1 MFRLISLFL
10 FAAVFS
16 AGVSVSIFSAP
27 IVPAPSGKKSESPDM
42 VKGNEQLLLARQLMA
57 QQDYQTAADILEV
70 LYEQDPA
77 NTIIS
82 NSLKSCYEQLKQ
94 YAKGEMLLR
103 RLLEQFPDNFSY
115 KINLAENLVRQAK
128 LDEGKSLYFGLIDE
142 LKAENI
148 GFLANIVRSM
158 IDCDLDDDALAI
170 IEKLRLQLTNSTLM
184 AVEKA
189 GILEQKRK
197 YDAAALE
204 YFGVLKDTT
213 NIGNTAEKGLQS
225 LLDFV
230 ESALP
235 TEKALL
241 TKINIDSSGRALK
254 VLSAYYLKT
263 GRYDDAFTFAIKQD
277 SATGFSG
284 ASLIQ
289 YLRGCMERKLYSQAL
304 RISEYVITHLKD
316 RPFAGEFYYR
326 YAEALEELGNYDRAI
341 KVYDTIFATFPRQ
354 EDRAE
359 SVYRIGKIYLE
370 RLNNPSVALT
380 YFDSVVNNFQL
391 GFAYN
396 SANLSIPRAYL
407 QMGDLKRS
415 RQEYQEIRALRH
427 NAELTEELD
436 FNLALLSLF
445 EHNYDSCS
453 LALKKLMV
461 DFPQGYYINDAVQ
474 LSFVISQAGEARE
487 LLDSF
492 AGALLAQKMKQ
503 YDSTVSRFVS
513 LADAEN
519 KALADIA
526 LYRLA
531 EIVLQNG
538 DSTGAI
544 KFVDRMESEHPES
557 YYFPYGLKIKA
568 DVLLSKPDSIA
579 QLKIIYKRLLEN
591 YQNYPFINEVREKLR
606 RLETGPKP
614 S

>member
-1 MFRLISLFL
+1 MSRKFRLLAIIAVLAGGFTCSIIH
-10 FAAVFS
+10 AAIAS
-16 AGVSVSIFSAP
+16 AA
-27 IVPAPSGKKSESPDM
+27 SGKNPGSADL

-70 LYEQDPA
+70 LYEQEPT
-77 NTIIS
+77 NSIIS

-94 YAKGEMLLR
+94 YVKGELLLR
-103 RLLEQFPDNFSY
+103 KLLEQFPDNISY
-115 KINLAENLVRQAK
+115 KINLAENLVRQGK
-128 LDEGKSLYFGLIDE
+128 LDEGKSLYIGLIDG
-142 LKAENI
+142 LQTENKN
-148 GFLANIVRSM
+148 FLANVVRSM
-158 IDCDLDDDALAI
+158 IDCDLDEDALAI
-170 IEKLRLQLTNSTLM
+170 IEKLRTQFSNPALM

-204 YFGVLKDTT
+204 YFGVLRDTA
-213 NIGNTAEKGLQS
+213 NVGNTAEKGLQS

-230 ESALP
+230 ESAQP

-241 TKINIDSSGRALK
+241 TKIKVDSSGRALK

-289 YLRGCMERKLYSQAL
+289 YLHGCMERKLYGQAL
-304 RISEYVITHLKD
+304 RMSEYVITHLNDKH
-316 RPFAGEFYYR
+316 FAGEFYYR

-359 SVYRIGKIYLE
+359 SAYRIGRIYLD

-380 YFDSVVNNFQL
+380 YFDSVVKNFQL

-415 RQEYQEIRALRH
+415 RQEHQRIRTTRH
-427 NAELTEELD
+427 NPEVSEELD
-436 FNLALLSLF
+436 FNMALLDLF
-445 EHNYDSCS
+445 EHSYDSCG
-453 LALKKLMV
+453 LALKRLMV

-474 LSFVISQAGEARE
+474 LSFVISQAGDAKE
-487 LLDSF
+487 LLDSY
-492 AGALLAQKMKQ
+492 AGALLAQKMKL
-503 YDSTVSRFVS
+503 YDSTISRFVS
-513 LADAEN
+513 LADDEN

-531 EIVLQNG
+531 EIVLAKG
-538 DSTGAI
+538 DSTGAV
-544 KFVDRMESEHPES
+544 K
-557 YYFPYGLKIKA
+557 
-568 DVLLSKPDSIA
+568 
-579 QLKIIYKRLLEN
+579 
-591 YQNYPFINEVREKLR
+591 
-606 RLETGPKP
+606 
-614 S
+614 